1 MFKHLKG
8 PASARGAGKG
18 REGFGGGSDDGGGGG
33 SGAAAQKGSVART
46 MPLRA
51 QTANS
56 RGPSAGSVPASGG
69 SEAVPGAGARQRQA
83 WGPGSQDS
91 DL

>member
-18 REGFGGGSDDGGGGG
+18 REGFGGSSDGGGGGG

-56 RGPSAGSVPASGG
+56 RGPSAGSVPTSG
-69 SEAVPGAGARQRQA
+69 SEVVPGAGARQRQA
-83 WGPGSQDS
+83 WGLGSEDS